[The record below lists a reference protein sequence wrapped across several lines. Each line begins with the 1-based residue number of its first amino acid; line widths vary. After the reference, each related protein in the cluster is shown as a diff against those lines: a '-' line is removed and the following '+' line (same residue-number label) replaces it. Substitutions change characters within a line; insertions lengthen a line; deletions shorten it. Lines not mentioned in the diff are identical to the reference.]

1 MLPLRKW
8 CSKKWKKLSKIA
20 IWPSF
25 KTLMMWWV
33 PKIAPPSLAWGN
45 CFKSS
50 PLKILMKLRSKKSV
64 NFMKIWCRCM
74 MKHLKL
80 TTPAFRVSNLT
91 LMCFKIN
98 YLKQVHYL
106 SPSIKLLMWHTPP
119 KTTIQ
124 MLSSIPFQLFQST
137 VQRNTQNRPPSLRT
151 TVEQFM
157 LL

>member
-1 MLPLRKW
+1 MLQLRKW

-33 PKIAPPSLAWGN
+33 QRIAPPSLAWGN

-50 PLKILMKLRSKKSV
+50 PLKTLMKLRSKKSV

-91 LMCFKIN
+91 LMCLKIN
-98 YLKQVHYL
+98 YLKRGHYL
-106 SPSIKLLMWHTPP
+106 SPSIKLPMWHIPP
-119 KTTIQ
+119 KTITQ
-124 MLSSIPFQLFQST
+124 MQSLILFQLFRST
-137 VQRNTQNRPPSLRT
+137 AQKNMQNRPLSLRI
-151 TVEQFM
+151 TVEQYM
-157 LL
+157 L